1 MIASWSLLM
10 SAAVMLV
17 LGPRL
22 AAASWTRQAPRLGI
36 FTWQALTVSTV
47 VAVVLA
53 GVTLLIPTTELAGEL
68 GAIVHAC
75 AVSIATAYGSSDVL
89 PGRLPG
95 MFLAAVVPAWVVVCG
110 AWVLVGRWRGR
121 RRLHRSLSLVTE
133 PNTGA
138 GVVVIDAAAPAAFC
152 VPGRSAQIVV
162 TQGALDRLT
171 PCELDGVLA
180 HEAAHLRGRHNL
192 AVALSQVLA
201 RAFPR
206 VRLFQVATQETRQL
220 IELLADD
227 AAVQRVDRVT
237 LASAIVSLAEMKAPA
252 AAMAMAQDAAALRVS
267 RLLAPRS
274 PMEPWRHRVAV
285 FSAVAIVVAPLFIAG
300 YPAVGAALRDQVEHS
315 VEGAEGHQVHTAELS
330 R

>member
-1 MIASWSLLM
+1 MNASVGLLVIAS
-10 SAAVMLV
+10 AILV
-17 LGPRL
+17 VGPRL
-22 AAASWTRQAPRLGI
+22 AAAPWTHQAPRLAI
-36 FTWQALTVSTV
+36 VTWQALTVSSV

-53 GVTLLIPTTELAGEL
+53 GVTLLIPTTALAGGV

-75 AVSIATAYGSSDVL
+75 ALSIASAYGSSDVL

-95 MFLAAVVPAWVVVCG
+95 MFLAAVVPAWVMVCG
-110 AWVLVGRWRGR
+110 AQVLVGRWRER
-121 RRLHRSLSLVTE
+121 RRLHRSLGLVTE
-133 PNTGA
+133 ADTGV
-138 GVVVIDAAAPAAFC
+138 GVMVIDSAAPAAFC
-152 VPGRSAQIVV
+152 VPGRTAQIIV
-162 TQGALDRLT
+162 TQGAVDRLT
-171 PCELDGVLA
+171 TCELDGVLA
-180 HEAAHLRGRHNL
+180 HEAAHLRGRHSL

-227 AAVQRVDRVT
+227 AALQQVDRVT

-274 PMEPWRHRVAV
+274 PMEPWRHRVGAV
-285 FSAVAIVVAPLFIAG
+285 GAVAIVVAPLVIAG
-300 YPAVGAALRDQVEHS
+300 FPAVCAALSD
-315 VEGAEGHQVHTAELS
+315 LCNIP
-330 R
+330 